1 MFSNWP
7 VIPAEEIITQQK
19 VWEYFMKK
27 YPKEKVSYIKM
38 DALRNKTNMSS
49 YNLGRTIYW
58 DINKLSSVCFA
69 GLSDYPFT
77 KEMYDDHPE
86 VKLWIVTGNTLP
98 PKEYPN
104 VISLPLGITNDCNDT
119 NLHPIYSNTKHFD
132 IARQYCTKSNN
143 LAYMNFSISTC
154 LQYREKVW
162 QQFSRLDWVTT
173 EMPYPS
179 HQGRINFLA
188 KIGSHPFTIAP
199 RGNAVESHRMWEALY
214 MKSIPITAYDE
225 CIYHQ
230 MTDLPILFITDDWS
244 VVTKDFLVEKYKEMS
259 NIDYNFSKLKVSWW
273 IRHIEKKIK
282 SIYTN

>member
-104 VISLPLGITNDCNDT
+104 VISLPLGITNHE
-119 NLHPIYSNTKHFD
+119 LLLVPG
-132 IARQYCTKSNN
+132 SNN
-143 LAYMNFSISTC
+143 
-154 LQYREKVW
+154 
-162 QQFSRLDWVTT
+162 
-173 EMPYPS
+173 
-179 HQGRINFLA
+179 
-188 KIGSHPFTIAP
+188 
-199 RGNAVESHRMWEALY
+199 
-214 MKSIPITAYDE
+214 
-225 CIYHQ
+225 
-230 MTDLPILFITDDWS
+230 
-244 VVTKDFLVEKYKEMS
+244 
-259 NIDYNFSKLKVSWW
+259 
-273 IRHIEKKIK
+273 KKR
-282 SIYTN
+282 